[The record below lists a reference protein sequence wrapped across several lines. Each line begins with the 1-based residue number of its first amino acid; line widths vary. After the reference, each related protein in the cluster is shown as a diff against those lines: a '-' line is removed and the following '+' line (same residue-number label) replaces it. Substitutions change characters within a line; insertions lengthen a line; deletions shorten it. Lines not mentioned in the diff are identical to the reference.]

1 MVEPM
6 EELETTIDDLLA
18 ELIAEGDY
26 LSDS

>member
-1 MVEPM
+1 M

-26 LSDS
+26 LAD